1 MSDIQI
7 PSRAR
12 LSQAPYLAEPQ
23 SRLQSCDLIDTESDS
38 GVESINSLSPHD
50 SPAWPP
56 PPSPLN
62 IPQPDLEARLKPAP
76 DPVVSLPLAAIQ
88 ALLPHTPLSIKEL
101 RLSSSVPEY
110 LEAEEELMAV
120 PPNLIRKDNSSPR
133 SKVPCQKKKE
143 ECVKKPSLLSSL
155 LSIPPFETKSAKQL
169 SSLMNRELTERK
181 KSQQVSQVD
190 IVNFINSSKFVSEA
204 PGPIFPALDSFK
216 QKHNGSL
223 GRAETELNVRSVPSL
238 ENEIMGIKYNSD
250 TDIDSGETHQRKKL
264 IINKRRKE
272 LISVTGD
279 LRFHLHSMV
288 FIFTQVGI

>member
-1 MSDIQI
+1 MSDIQS
-7 PSRAR
+7 PGRPR
-12 LSQAPYLAEPQ
+12 LTQAPYLAEPQ

-38 GVESINSLSPHD
+38 GVESINSLSPQD

-62 IPQPDLEARLKPAP
+62 NPQPDLDFESRLQPAP
-76 DPVVSLPLAAIQ
+76 EPGASLPLASIH
-88 ALLPHTPLSIKEL
+88 ALLPLTPLSIKEL
-101 RLSSSVPEY
+101 SLSSSIPEY

-120 PPNLIRKDNSSPR
+120 PPSLIRKDNSKPH
-133 SKVPCQKKKE
+133 KVPCQKKK

-181 KSQQVSQVD
+181 KSQKVSQVD

-204 PGPIFPALDSFK
+204 PGLSFPALDSFK

-223 GRAETELNVRSVPSL
+223 GRAETELDVRSVPSL

-272 LISVTGD
+272 LISVTGK
-279 LRFHLHSMV
+279 LRFHLIYVLMSKFHV
-288 FIFTQVGI
+288 

>member
-1 MSDIQI
+1 MSDIQS
-7 PSRAR
+7 PGRAR

-38 GVESINSLSPHD
+38 GVESINSLSPQD

-62 IPQPDLEARLKPAP
+62 NPQPDLDLEARLKPAP

-120 PPNLIRKDNSSPR
+120 PPNLIRKDNSSP

-204 PGPIFPALDSFK
+204 PGLCFPTLDSFK

-223 GRAETELNVRSVPSL
+223 GRAETELDVRSVPSL

-250 TDIDSGETHQRKKL
+250 TDMDSGETHQRKKL

-272 LISVTGD
+272 LISVTGE
-279 LRFHLHSMV
+279 LRFHL
-288 FIFTQVGI
+288 IQVLMSKFHV

>member
-1 MSDIQI
+1 MT
-7 PSRAR
+7 
-12 LSQAPYLAEPQ
+12 QAQYLAEPR
-23 SRLQSCDLIDTESDS
+23 SGLQSCDLIDTESDS
-38 GVESINSLSPHD
+38 GVESINSLSPQD

-62 IPQPDLEARLKPAP
+62 NPDLDVETRPKPGP
-76 DPVVSLPLAAIQ
+76 DGAVSLPLVSIQ
-88 ALLPHTPLSIKEL
+88 ALLPHTPLPIKEL
-101 RLSSSVPEY
+101 SFSSSVPEY
-110 LEAEEELMAV
+110 METEEELMAV
-120 PPNLIRKDNSSPR
+120 PPNLIRKDNSTPHNAPR
-133 SKVPCQKKKE
+133 QNKK

-155 LSIPPFETKSAKQL
+155 LSIPPYETKSAKQL
-169 SSLMNRELTERK
+169 SSLMNRELSEKK

-204 PGPIFPALDSFK
+204 PGPGFPALDSFK

-223 GRAETELNVRSVPSL
+223 GRAETELDVRSVPSL

-272 LISVTGD
+272 LISVTGE
-279 LRFHLHSMV
+279 LRFHL
-288 FIFTQVGI
+288 I

>member
-1 MSDIQI
+1 M
-7 PSRAR
+7 
-12 LSQAPYLAEPQ
+12 
-23 SRLQSCDLIDTESDS
+23 IDTESDS
-38 GVESINSLSPHD
+38 GVESINSLSPQD

-56 PPSPLN
+56 PPSPLTN
-62 IPQPDLEARLKPAP
+62 PDLDLEAGLKPAL
-76 DPVVSLPLAAIQ
+76 DPAVSLAPASIQ
-88 ALLPHTPLSIKEL
+88 ALLPLTPLSIKEL
-101 RLSSSVPEY
+101 SFSASVPEY
-110 LEAEEELMAV
+110 METEEELMAV
-120 PPNLIRKDNSSPR
+120 APNLIRKDDSAPH
-133 SKVPCQKKKE
+133 KVSCQKKKE
-143 ECVKKPSLLSSL
+143 CVKRPSLLSSL

-216 QKHNGSL
+216 QKHNSSL

-250 TDIDSGETHQRKKL
+250 TDIDSRETHQRKKL

>member
-1 MSDIQI
+1 M
-7 PSRAR
+7 
-12 LSQAPYLAEPQ
+12 
-23 SRLQSCDLIDTESDS
+23 IDTESDS
-38 GVESINSLSPHD
+38 GVESINSVSPQD

-56 PPSPLN
+56 PPSPLTN
-62 IPQPDLEARLKPAP
+62 PDLDLEARLKPTL
-76 DPVVSLPLAAIQ
+76 DPVVSLAPASIK
-88 ALLPHTPLSIKEL
+88 ALLPVTPLSIKEL
-101 RLSSSVPEY
+101 SFSASVPEY
-110 LEAEEELMAV
+110 METEEELMAV
-120 PPNLIRKDNSSPR
+120 PPNLIRKDNSAPR
-133 SKVPCQKKKE
+133 KVPCQKKK

-204 PGPIFPALDSFK
+204 PGLSFPALDSFK

-223 GRAETELNVRSVPSL
+223 GRAETELDVRSVPSL

-272 LISVTGD
+272 LISVTGK
-279 LRFHLHSMV
+279 LGFHLIYVLMSKFHV
-288 FIFTQVGI
+288 